1 MANFVGGMSE
11 ELIKMFEG
19 LELNTEQ
26 MLSDMVRAGAET
38 VYANVNAKLPKE
50 FRKVLNG
57 SNVKITR
64 AYKTPSDNGINSQV
78 MISGYFINQDKKV
91 TPAPLVANLFE
102 YGRSTSPYPKK
113 PFLRSSFKPAQI
125 EEAMLKVQEA
135 YIKKTNDTYA
145 KNWGKL
151 FR

>member
-11 ELIKMFEG
+11 DLIKMFTD

-26 MLSDMVRAGAET
+26 MLSEMVRAGAEV
-38 VYANVNAKLPKE
+38 VYTNVNAKIPKD
-50 FRKVLNG
+50 FKKALNG
-57 SNVKITR
+57 NNIKVTR

-78 MISGYFINQDKKV
+78 TISGYFINEDKKV

-113 PFLRSSFKPAQI
+113 PFLRNSFKANEI
-125 EEAMLKVQEA
+125 EKAMLKVQDE
-135 YIKKTNDTYA
+135 YIKGDK
-145 KNWGKL
+145 
-151 FR
+151 